1 MRVAFRNKGLIIL
14 YMTRAFS
21 DIMISVWGMWVG
33 IPLEYQGHLSSKWSE
48 ISALWDGYELEMAL
62 SHWYISGR

>member
-14 YMTRAFS
+14 YMTRVFS
-21 DIMISVWGMWVG
+21 DMMILVWGMWVG
-33 IPLEYQGHLSSKWSE
+33 IPSEYQGHLSNRWLE
-48 ISALWDGYELEMAL
+48 ISALRYGHELEMAL